1 MSSLLDPTDPLST
14 DLLAQINVAIDDFLD
29 GQRPLL
35 DDVGPEAFILGNLAR
50 MFTDGGK
57 RLRPAFCIWGAVA
70 AGGIPANPEPLL
82 RAAAALD
89 LLHVGI
95 LVHDDVMDSS
105 ATRRGLPAAH
115 VQLANRHH
123 EEGLLGS
130 ASSFGRAG
138 AILLGDLLQL
148 WSIEM
153 LDSSGFDPARLDSAR
168 PVLARMRT
176 EVTCGQFLDVH
187 LQHEPIT
194 DGQHAL
200 LAAARVVEYKTAKYT
215 VQRPVQ
221 FGATLAGASDE
232 LLTGL
237 AAYGSALGRAFQFR
251 DDLLG
256 VFGDEATTGK
266 PAGDDL
272 REGKRTVLV
281 AHAYAGTSDS
291 GRHLLDSRLGDPELD
306 AAGVTALRDVIIDA
320 GAPEVVEA
328 MITEGFDGALAALDV
343 PMTQAGRQALHGLAY
358 AATRRDA

>member
-1 MSSLLDPTDPLST
+1 MSIHLDPADPLAT
-14 DLLAQINVAIDDFLD
+14 DLLAQINAEIDHFLD

-35 DDVGPEAFILGNLAR
+35 DDIGPEALILGNLAR

-89 LLHVGI
+89 MLHVGI

-115 VQLANRHH
+115 VQLAHRHRD
-123 EEGLLGS
+123 EGLIGS
-130 ASSFGRAG
+130 AASFGHAG
-138 AILLGDLLQL
+138 AILLGDLMQL
-148 WSIEM
+148 WSVEM
-153 LDSSGFDPARLDSAR
+153 LDSSGFDAARLTAAR
-168 PVLARMRT
+168 PLLARMRT

-187 LQHEPIT
+187 LQHEPIH
-194 DGQHAL
+194 DPQHAL

-221 FGATLAGASDE
+221 FGATLAGGSD
-232 LLTGL
+232 GL
-237 AAYGSALGRAFQFR
+237 ITALEAYGSALGRAFQFR

-256 VFGDEATTGK
+256 VFGDEAATGK

-291 GRHLLDSRLGDPELD
+291 GRRLLDARLGDPDLD
-306 AAGVTALRDVIIDA
+306 ADGVEALRSIIVES
-320 GAPEVVEA
+320 GAPDVVEA
-328 MITEGFDGALAALDV
+328 MITEGFEGAIAALDV
-343 PMTQAGRQALHGLAY
+343 LMTEAGRQALHSLAQ
-358 AATRRDA
+358 AATQRHT